1 MLHLILT
8 IIGIILTGIEHIIKK
23 EDVLAINENV
33 KKYVARLSL
42 HNIVISTLEDNPIFM
57 SFVFLIRILLFSY
70 VAWLMIQIHTYLQYF
85 AGNNLILKILFLF
98 LIIFSIFY
106 LLPKFTVKIGT
117 YIAAILWYLLIYSL
131 LKILQTLVITFCRAP
146 NGLLPVIGI
155 LLLIF
160 TAIQTNFFLK

>member
-1 MLHLILT
+1 MLQKNYILIITL
-8 IIGIILTGIEHIIKK
+8 IGIVLTSIENIIEK
-23 EDVLAINENV
+23 EVLLDINDRV
-33 KKYVARLSL
+33 KKYVSELSL
-42 HNIVISTLEDNPIFM
+42 HNIAISTFKDNPIFM

-117 YIAAILWYLLIYSL
+117 YIAATLWYLLIYSL

-146 NGLLPVIGI
+146 NGLLPIIGI

-160 TAIQTNFFLK
+160 TAFFI